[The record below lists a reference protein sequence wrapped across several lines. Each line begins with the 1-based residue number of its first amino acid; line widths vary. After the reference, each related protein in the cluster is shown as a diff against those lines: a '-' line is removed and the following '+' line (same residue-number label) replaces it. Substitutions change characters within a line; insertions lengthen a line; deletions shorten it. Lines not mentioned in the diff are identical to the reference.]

1 VSHLQQPNLQELN
14 LTLSEAS
21 FEGYTFECLPIE
33 GEQKVLQ
40 VLVSELDELP
50 IFVTITDTQMLC
62 ISYLFK
68 KQEVDTTKVNDLN
81 RHLLEMNIPMPLSS
95 FSTVDDYYVIFG
107 ALSATSANEDIMKE
121 LVTLA
126 QNGQEALQSIEPY
139 LK

>member
-1 VSHLQQPNLQELN
+1 VSRIQELN
-14 LTLSEAS
+14 LKLAESNYDGHY
-21 FEGYTFECLPIE
+21 FDCLPIA
-33 GEQKVLQ
+33 GEQEVLQ
-40 VLVSELDELP
+40 VLVSDLDELP

-68 KQEVDTTKVNDLN
+68 KNELDENKINDLN

-95 FSTVDDYYVIFG
+95 FSIVDDYYVIFG
-107 ALSATSANEDIMKE
+107 ALSATSSDEDVMKE

-126 QNGQEALQSIEPY
+126 QNGQDAIQSIESY